1 MKALSAVLA
10 SIYVILIIL
19 LLLSNCHGCEHRATD
34 NTPRMD
40 TIVQTRID
48 TVVQTRVDTVVR
60 VDTVREQPQPQPQPQ
75 PRQDDAVRQAEQVGN
90 NGQLKITLLW
100 DFLADIDLH
109 VLQPNGNEIWFRN
122 LKDVSTGAQLDRD
135 NKNGGQGAAENIYWQ
150 NPPRGAYK
158 VALKY
163 YGKSMSTGKLES
175 GVCTVVVFQAGKQ
188 PKTYKVN
195 MSQKGQIEQIC
206 TINL

>member
-19 LLLSNCHGCEHRATD
+19 LLLSNCHGCHRTTS
-34 NTPRMD
+34 TPPRTD
-40 TIVQTRID
+40 TIVETRID
-48 TVVQTRVDTVVR
+48 TVVETRVDTVVR
-60 VDTVREQPQPQPQPQ
+60 VDTVREQPQPQPQPR

-90 NGQLKITLLW
+90 NGELKVTLLW
-100 DFLADIDLH
+100 NFEGDIDLH
-109 VLQPNGNEIWFRN
+109 VMQPNSKEIWYKN
-122 LKDVSTGAQLDRD
+122 KVDNSTGGALDVD
-135 NKNGGQGAAENIYWQ
+135 NRSGGRGSAENIYWQ
-150 NPPRGAYK
+150 NPPQGQYK

-163 YGKSMSTGKLES
+163 YGKSNTTGNIGS
-175 GVCTVVVFQAGKQ
+175 GTCSVVVFQPGKQ

-195 MSQKGQIEQIC
+195 MAQKGQVAQVC